1 MRLNSDNYILNRK
14 CAFKNCNLLE
24 KNRGTKN
31 KFGQLAREKYC
42 SQHIIFMRG
51 KDAVE
56 KEKLRQKIKL
66 KKYIKRYNTDK
77 QFRLIELKK
86 RQKYNNTPEIKE
98 RERLRRLTPEY
109 KERKKKQYLIIKN
122 DPIKY
127 KKLRKYLNNWEK
139 NKKQNDLNFR
149 VKKLM
154 SSRIREALKSQKVL
168 KDERTIN
175 LLGTNN
181 IQKVRKNIEKQF
193 LFGMSWSNHG
203 VWGWHID
210 HIIPLSSFNLKKK
223 KEQKKA
229 FNYKNLQPLWAED
242 NLSKGNKIIQK
253 VL

>member
-1 MRLNSDNYILNRK
+1 MNPNNYIPNRK
-14 CAFKNCNLLE
+14 CSFENCDLLG
-24 KNRGTKN
+24 KHTGAKN
-31 KFGQLAREKYC
+31 KLGQLARQKYC
-42 SQHIIFMRG
+42 SKHTIFIRG
-51 KDAVE
+51 EEAIE
-56 KEKLRQKIKL
+56 KEKIRQKIKL

-86 RQKYNNTPEIKE
+86 RQKYYNTPEVKE
-98 RERLRRLTPEY
+98 KLRLRRLSPEY
-109 KERKKKQYLIIKN
+109 KEKNKKRYLIIKN

-127 KKLRKYLNNWEK
+127 KKLRKYLNDWEK

-149 VKKLM
+149 IKKIM
-154 SSRIREALKSQKVL
+154 SSRIREALKNQNVL

-181 IQKVRKNIEKQF
+181 IQKVRKHIEKQF
-193 LFGMSWSNHG
+193 LSGMSWSNHG

-210 HIIPLSSFNLKKK
+210 HIIPLSSFNLRKKE
-223 KEQKKA
+223 EQKKA